1 MHICRPDMETP
12 EVGDDIDANTPSTN
26 ILPVNGPGGVLSQ
39 RETEVLKLL
48 ADGESTLKIAS
59 IMDIKTSTV
68 RIHIGQVL
76 LKYRNSRLVNNGLL
90 AVISTGRRN
99 TLVKSLGWCFK
110 V

>member
-1 MHICRPDMETP
+1 METL
-12 EVGDDIDANTPSTN
+12 EVGDDIAANTPSTN

-68 RIHIGQVL
+68 RIHIGHVL
-76 LKYRNSRLVNNGLL
+76 LKLNVHKRREAVRQGRQLGL
-90 AVISTGRRN
+90 I
-99 TLVKSLGWCFK
+99 
-110 V
+110 